1 LQGVLNKV
9 MARRQF
15 KDLDL
20 NFQPHPV
27 TGDVPFS
34 LDEESIKKSMKR
46 LLFIEQYEK
55 PFHPEIFAGMNRL
68 LFEPMTPAVASALGG
83 QIKFVLDRYEPRI
96 TTLKVSVMPFYE
108 KNRFDVT
115 IDFRIVNQPTI
126 TRVGL
131 MLERIR

>member
-1 LQGVLNKV
+1 MQGVLNKV

-15 KDLDL
+15 RDLDL

-34 LDEESIKKSMKR
+34 IDEESIKKSMKR

-55 PFHPEIFAGMNRL
+55 PFHPEIHAGMNRL
-68 LFEPMTPAVASALGG
+68 LFEPMTPAVASALGN
-83 QIKFVLDRYEPRI
+83 QIKFVLDSYEPRI
-96 TTLKVSVMPFYE
+96 NTLRVAVMPVYE
-108 KNRFDVT
+108 RNRFDIT
-115 IDFRIVNQPTI
+115 IDFRIVNQSTI

>member
-1 LQGVLNKV
+1 
-9 MARRQF
+9 MAKRQV

-34 LDEESIKKSMKR
+34 YDEESIKKSMKR

-55 PFHPEIFAGMNRL
+55 PFHPEIYAGMNRL
-68 LFEPMTPAVASALGG
+68 LFEPMTPAVAVGLGN
-83 QIKFVLDRYEPRI
+83 QIKFVLDKYEPRI
-96 TTLKVSVMPFYE
+96 NTLRVNVMPLYDR
-108 KNRFDVT
+108 NRFDVT

-126 TRVGL
+126 VRVAL

>member
-1 LQGVLNKV
+1 
-9 MARRQF
+9 MAKRQF

-20 NFQPHPV
+20 NFEPHPI

-34 LDEESIKKSMKR
+34 YDEEAIKKSMKR

-55 PFHPEIFAGMNRL
+55 PFHPNIHAGMNKL
-68 LFEPMTPAVASALGG
+68 LFEPMTPAVASAIQR
-83 QIKFVLDRYEPRI
+83 QIKFILDTYEPRI
-96 TTLKVSVMPFYE
+96 NTTRIAVMPRYDE
-108 KNRFDVT
+108 NRFDIT
-115 IDFRIVNQPTI
+115 IEFRIVNEPTV